1 MLKKI
6 KQTKSEKLLL
16 IFLILLAIFS
26 LISFTLIKNKCLFVE
41 KVNLTKL
48 KFNKPENIVILNVPC
63 GNVVIELFPS
73 ISPNS
78 VERFKKLIKNKEYD
92 NVAFHRVV
100 KNFLVQAG
108 DLEFGRK
115 ENINYTYIGSGRS
128 KYDLIKPE
136 TDKPFE
142 FKRGTVAFAKSKNG
156 DAEDSE
162 FLILLADAFL
172 FEGEYTPLG
181 RVVNG
186 ISALEK
192 IKFNDQSEY
201 VLRPDFI
208 NSLKMFSEF
217 NKSKNLINEIDYLF
231 SEDQGRYIIEI
242 NPKDLKEV
250 TKILDQNSVY
260 HEELGIIIE
269 KDMIINQKT
278 KVTIDELKSYN
289 SNWLTN
295 FMSA

>member
-16 IFLILLAIFS
+16 IFLILLTMFS

-48 KFNKPENIVILNVPC
+48 NFNKPENIVILNVPC

-78 VERFKKLIKNKEYD
+78 VERFKKLVKNKEYD

-100 KNFLVQAG
+100 ENFLVQAG

-181 RVVNG
+181 RVING

-208 NSLKMFSEF
+208 NSLKMFSD
-217 NKSKNLINEIDYLF
+217 IN
-231 SEDQGRYIIEI
+231 
-242 NPKDLKEV
+242 
-250 TKILDQNSVY
+250 
-260 HEELGIIIE
+260 
-269 KDMIINQKT
+269 
-278 KVTIDELKSYN
+278 
-289 SNWLTN
+289 
-295 FMSA
+295 

>member
-48 KFNKPENIVILNVPC
+48 NFDKPENIVILNVPC
-63 GNVVIELFPS
+63 GDVVIELFPS

-78 VERFKKLIKNKEYD
+78 VERFKKLVKNKEYD

-100 KNFLVQAG
+100 ENFLVQAG

-136 TDKPFE
+136 TDKPFK
-142 FKRGTVAFAKSKNG
+142 FKRGTLAFAKSKNG

-172 FEGEYTPLG
+172 FEGVYTPLG
-181 RVVNG
+181 RVING

-208 NSLKMFSEF
+208 NSLKMFSD
-217 NKSKNLINEIDYLF
+217 IN
-231 SEDQGRYIIEI
+231 
-242 NPKDLKEV
+242 
-250 TKILDQNSVY
+250 
-260 HEELGIIIE
+260 
-269 KDMIINQKT
+269 
-278 KVTIDELKSYN
+278 
-289 SNWLTN
+289 
-295 FMSA
+295 

>member
-16 IFLILLAIFS
+16 IFLILLAVFS
-26 LISFTLIKNKCLFVE
+26 FVSFTLIKNKCLFVE
-41 KVNLTKL
+41 KVDLDKL
-48 KFNKPENIVILNVPC
+48 NFSNAENIVILNVSC
-63 GNVVIELFPS
+63 GNVVIELLPS

-115 ENINYTYIGSGRS
+115 DNINYTYIGSGRS
-128 KYDLIKPE
+128 KYNLIKPE

-162 FLILLADAFL
+162 FFILLADALL

-208 NSLKMFSEF
+208 NTLKMFS
-217 NKSKNLINEIDYLF
+217 NIN
-231 SEDQGRYIIEI
+231 
-242 NPKDLKEV
+242 
-250 TKILDQNSVY
+250 
-260 HEELGIIIE
+260 
-269 KDMIINQKT
+269 
-278 KVTIDELKSYN
+278 
-289 SNWLTN
+289 
-295 FMSA
+295 

>member
-26 LISFTLIKNKCLFVE
+26 SISFTLIKNKCLFVE

-48 KFNKPENIVILNVPC
+48 NFDKPENIVILNVPC
-63 GNVVIELFPS
+63 GDVVIELFPS

-78 VERFKKLIKNKEYD
+78 VERFKKLVKNKEYD

-100 KNFLVQAG
+100 ENFLVQAG

-181 RVVNG
+181 RVING

-208 NSLKMFSEF
+208 NSLKMFSD
-217 NKSKNLINEIDYLF
+217 IN
-231 SEDQGRYIIEI
+231 
-242 NPKDLKEV
+242 
-250 TKILDQNSVY
+250 
-260 HEELGIIIE
+260 
-269 KDMIINQKT
+269 
-278 KVTIDELKSYN
+278 
-289 SNWLTN
+289 
-295 FMSA
+295 

>member
-48 KFNKPENIVILNVPC
+48 NFNKPENIVILNVPC

-92 NVAFHRVV
+92 NVAFHRVIE
-100 KNFLVQAG
+100 NFLVQAG

-115 ENINYTYIGSGRS
+115 DNINYTYIGSGRS

-136 TDKPFE
+136 IDKPFE
-142 FKRGTVAFAKSKNG
+142 FKRGTVAFAKSKSG

-181 RVVNG
+181 RVISG

-208 NSLKMFSEF
+208 NSLKLLSD
-217 NKSKNLINEIDYLF
+217 IN
-231 SEDQGRYIIEI
+231 
-242 NPKDLKEV
+242 
-250 TKILDQNSVY
+250 
-260 HEELGIIIE
+260 
-269 KDMIINQKT
+269 
-278 KVTIDELKSYN
+278 
-289 SNWLTN
+289 
-295 FMSA
+295 

>member
-48 KFNKPENIVILNVPC
+48 NFNKPENIVILNVPC
-63 GNVVIELFPS
+63 GNVVIELYPN

-78 VERFKKLIKNKEYD
+78 VERFKKLVKNKEYD

-100 KNFLVQAG
+100 ENFLVQAG
-108 DLEFGRK
+108 DLEFGRR
-115 ENINYTYIGSGRS
+115 ENLNYTYIGSGRS

-181 RVVNG
+181 RVING

-208 NSLKMFSEF
+208 NSLKMFSD
-217 NKSKNLINEIDYLF
+217 IN
-231 SEDQGRYIIEI
+231 
-242 NPKDLKEV
+242 
-250 TKILDQNSVY
+250 
-260 HEELGIIIE
+260 
-269 KDMIINQKT
+269 
-278 KVTIDELKSYN
+278 
-289 SNWLTN
+289 
-295 FMSA
+295 

>member
-16 IFLILLAIFS
+16 IFLILLAVFS
-26 LISFTLIKNKCLFVE
+26 FVSFTLIKNKCLFVE
-41 KVNLTKL
+41 KVDLDKL
-48 KFNKPENIVILNVPC
+48 SFSNAENIVILNVSC
-63 GNVVIELFPS
+63 GNVVIELLPS

-115 ENINYTYIGSGRS
+115 DNINYTYIGSGRS
-128 KYDLIKPE
+128 KYNLIKPE

-181 RVVNG
+181 RVING

-208 NSLKMFSEF
+208 NTLKMFS
-217 NKSKNLINEIDYLF
+217 NIN
-231 SEDQGRYIIEI
+231 
-242 NPKDLKEV
+242 
-250 TKILDQNSVY
+250 
-260 HEELGIIIE
+260 
-269 KDMIINQKT
+269 
-278 KVTIDELKSYN
+278 
-289 SNWLTN
+289 
-295 FMSA
+295 

>member
-48 KFNKPENIVILNVPC
+48 NFNKPENIVILNVAC
-63 GNVVIELFPS
+63 GSVVIELYPS

-100 KNFLVQAG
+100 ENFLVQAG

-115 ENINYTYIGSGRS
+115 DNINYTYIGSGRS

-136 TDKPFE
+136 IDKPFE

-181 RVVNG
+181 RVING

-208 NSLKMFSEF
+208 NSLKMFSD
-217 NKSKNLINEIDYLF
+217 IN
-231 SEDQGRYIIEI
+231 
-242 NPKDLKEV
+242 
-250 TKILDQNSVY
+250 
-260 HEELGIIIE
+260 
-269 KDMIINQKT
+269 
-278 KVTIDELKSYN
+278 
-289 SNWLTN
+289 
-295 FMSA
+295 

>member
-48 KFNKPENIVILNVPC
+48 NFDKPENIVILNVPC
-63 GNVVIELFPS
+63 GDVVIELFPS

-100 KNFLVQAG
+100 ENFLVQAG

-115 ENINYTYIGSGRS
+115 ENLNYTYIGSGRS

-136 TDKPFE
+136 TNKPFK

-181 RVVNG
+181 RVIIG

-208 NSLKMFSEF
+208 NSLKMFSD
-217 NKSKNLINEIDYLF
+217 IN
-231 SEDQGRYIIEI
+231 
-242 NPKDLKEV
+242 
-250 TKILDQNSVY
+250 
-260 HEELGIIIE
+260 
-269 KDMIINQKT
+269 
-278 KVTIDELKSYN
+278 
-289 SNWLTN
+289 
-295 FMSA
+295 

>member
-48 KFNKPENIVILNVPC
+48 NFNKPENIVILNVPC

-78 VERFKKLIKNKEYD
+78 VERFKKLVKNKEYD

-100 KNFLVQAG
+100 ENFLVQAG

-181 RVVNG
+181 RVING
-186 ISALEK
+186 FSALEK

-208 NSLKMFSEF
+208 NSLKMFSD
-217 NKSKNLINEIDYLF
+217 IN
-231 SEDQGRYIIEI
+231 
-242 NPKDLKEV
+242 
-250 TKILDQNSVY
+250 
-260 HEELGIIIE
+260 
-269 KDMIINQKT
+269 
-278 KVTIDELKSYN
+278 
-289 SNWLTN
+289 
-295 FMSA
+295 

>member
-48 KFNKPENIVILNVPC
+48 NFNKPENIVILNVPC
-63 GNVVIELFPS
+63 GNVVIELYPS

-78 VERFKKLIKNKEYD
+78 VERFKKLVKNKEYD
-92 NVAFHRVV
+92 DVAFHRVV
-100 KNFLVQAG
+100 ENFLVQAG

-181 RVVNG
+181 RVING

-208 NSLKMFSEF
+208 NSLKMFSD
-217 NKSKNLINEIDYLF
+217 IN
-231 SEDQGRYIIEI
+231 
-242 NPKDLKEV
+242 
-250 TKILDQNSVY
+250 
-260 HEELGIIIE
+260 
-269 KDMIINQKT
+269 
-278 KVTIDELKSYN
+278 
-289 SNWLTN
+289 
-295 FMSA
+295 

>member
-1 MLKKI
+1 MLRKI

-16 IFLILLAIFS
+16 MFLILLAIFS

-48 KFNKPENIVILNVPC
+48 NFDKPKNIVILNVPC

-78 VERFKKLIKNKEYD
+78 VERFKKLVKNKEYD

-100 KNFLVQAG
+100 ENFLVQAG

-136 TDKPFE
+136 TEKPFE

-181 RVVNG
+181 RVING

-192 IKFNDQSEY
+192 IKFSDQSEY

-208 NSLKMFSEF
+208 NSLRLL
-217 NKSKNLINEIDYLF
+217 KN
-231 SEDQGRYIIEI
+231 
-242 NPKDLKEV
+242 
-250 TKILDQNSVY
+250 
-260 HEELGIIIE
+260 
-269 KDMIINQKT
+269 
-278 KVTIDELKSYN
+278 
-289 SNWLTN
+289 
-295 FMSA
+295 

>member
-16 IFLILLAIFS
+16 IFLILLGIFS

-48 KFNKPENIVILNVPC
+48 NFNNPENIVILNVPC
-63 GNVVIELFPS
+63 GNVIIELFPS

-78 VERFKKLIKNKEYD
+78 VERFTKLIKNKEYD

-100 KNFLVQAG
+100 ENFLVQAG

-115 ENINYTYIGSGRS
+115 DNINYTYIGSGRS

-142 FKRGTVAFAKSKNG
+142 FKRGTVAFAKSKSG

-162 FLILLADAFL
+162 FLILLADAFM

-181 RVVNG
+181 RVISG

-208 NSLKMFSEF
+208 NSLKMLSD
-217 NKSKNLINEIDYLF
+217 IN
-231 SEDQGRYIIEI
+231 
-242 NPKDLKEV
+242 
-250 TKILDQNSVY
+250 
-260 HEELGIIIE
+260 
-269 KDMIINQKT
+269 
-278 KVTIDELKSYN
+278 
-289 SNWLTN
+289 
-295 FMSA
+295 

>member
-48 KFNKPENIVILNVPC
+48 NFDKPENIVILNVPC
-63 GNVVIELFPS
+63 GDVVIELFPS

-78 VERFKKLIKNKEYD
+78 VERFKKLVKNKEYD

-100 KNFLVQAG
+100 ENFLVQAG

-136 TDKPFE
+136 TDKPFK
-142 FKRGTVAFAKSKNG
+142 FKRGTLAFAKSKNG

-181 RVVNG
+181 RVING

-208 NSLKMFSEF
+208 NSLKMFSD
-217 NKSKNLINEIDYLF
+217 IN
-231 SEDQGRYIIEI
+231 
-242 NPKDLKEV
+242 
-250 TKILDQNSVY
+250 
-260 HEELGIIIE
+260 
-269 KDMIINQKT
+269 
-278 KVTIDELKSYN
+278 
-289 SNWLTN
+289 
-295 FMSA
+295 

>member
-26 LISFTLIKNKCLFVE
+26 FISFTLIKNKCLFVE

-48 KFNKPENIVILNVPC
+48 NFNNPENIVILNVSC
-63 GNVVIELFPS
+63 GNVVIELLPS

-78 VERFKKLIKNKEYD
+78 VDRFKKLVKNKEYD
-92 NVAFHRVV
+92 NVAFHRVIE
-100 KNFLVQAG
+100 NFLVQAG

-115 ENINYTYIGSGRS
+115 DNINYTYIGSGRS

-136 TDKPFE
+136 IDKPFE
-142 FKRGTVAFAKSKNG
+142 FKKGTVAFAKSKNG
-156 DAEDSE
+156 DSEDSE

-181 RVVNG
+181 RVISG

-208 NSLKMFSEF
+208 NSLKLLSD
-217 NKSKNLINEIDYLF
+217 IN
-231 SEDQGRYIIEI
+231 
-242 NPKDLKEV
+242 
-250 TKILDQNSVY
+250 
-260 HEELGIIIE
+260 
-269 KDMIINQKT
+269 
-278 KVTIDELKSYN
+278 
-289 SNWLTN
+289 
-295 FMSA
+295 

>member
-48 KFNKPENIVILNVPC
+48 NFNKPENIVILNVPC

-100 KNFLVQAG
+100 ENFLVQAG
-108 DLEFGRK
+108 DLEYGRK

-181 RVVNG
+181 RVING

-208 NSLKMFSEF
+208 NSLKMFSD
-217 NKSKNLINEIDYLF
+217 IN
-231 SEDQGRYIIEI
+231 
-242 NPKDLKEV
+242 
-250 TKILDQNSVY
+250 
-260 HEELGIIIE
+260 
-269 KDMIINQKT
+269 
-278 KVTIDELKSYN
+278 
-289 SNWLTN
+289 
-295 FMSA
+295 

>member
-48 KFNKPENIVILNVPC
+48 NFSKPENIVILNVSC

-73 ISPNS
+73 VSPNS

-100 KNFLVQAG
+100 ENFLVQAG

-115 ENINYTYIGSGRS
+115 DNINYTYIGSGRS

-142 FKRGTVAFAKSKNG
+142 FKRGTVAFAKSKSG

-181 RVVNG
+181 RVING

-208 NSLKMFSEF
+208 NSLIMFSD
-217 NKSKNLINEIDYLF
+217 IN
-231 SEDQGRYIIEI
+231 
-242 NPKDLKEV
+242 
-250 TKILDQNSVY
+250 
-260 HEELGIIIE
+260 
-269 KDMIINQKT
+269 
-278 KVTIDELKSYN
+278 
-289 SNWLTN
+289 
-295 FMSA
+295 

>member
-48 KFNKPENIVILNVPC
+48 NFNKPENIVILNVPC

-115 ENINYTYIGSGRS
+115 ENINYTFIGSGRS

-142 FKRGTVAFAKSKNG
+142 FKRGTVAFAKSKSG

-181 RVVNG
+181 RVISG

-208 NSLKMFSEF
+208 NSLKMFSD
-217 NKSKNLINEIDYLF
+217 IN
-231 SEDQGRYIIEI
+231 
-242 NPKDLKEV
+242 
-250 TKILDQNSVY
+250 
-260 HEELGIIIE
+260 
-269 KDMIINQKT
+269 
-278 KVTIDELKSYN
+278 
-289 SNWLTN
+289 
-295 FMSA
+295 

>member
-16 IFLILLAIFS
+16 IFLILLAVFS
-26 LISFTLIKNKCLFVE
+26 LISFTLIRNKCLFVE

-48 KFNKPENIVILNVPC
+48 NFDNPENIVILNVPC
-63 GNVVIELFPS
+63 GNVVIELFPN

-78 VERFKKLIKNKEYD
+78 VERFKMLVKKKEYD

-100 KNFLVQAG
+100 ENFLVQAG
-108 DLEFGRK
+108 DLEFGK
-115 ENINYTYIGSGRS
+115 KDNINYTYIGSGRS

-136 TDKPFE
+136 TDKPFQ
-142 FKRGTVAFAKSKNG
+142 FKRGTVAFAKSKSGN
-156 DAEDSE
+156 AEDSE
-162 FLILLADAFL
+162 FFILLADAFL

-181 RVVNG
+181 RVING

-208 NSLKMFSEF
+208 NSLKMFSD
-217 NKSKNLINEIDYLF
+217 IN
-231 SEDQGRYIIEI
+231 
-242 NPKDLKEV
+242 
-250 TKILDQNSVY
+250 
-260 HEELGIIIE
+260 
-269 KDMIINQKT
+269 
-278 KVTIDELKSYN
+278 
-289 SNWLTN
+289 
-295 FMSA
+295 

>member
-48 KFNKPENIVILNVPC
+48 NFNKPENIVILNVTC
-63 GNVVIELFPS
+63 GNVIIELYPN

-78 VERFKKLIKNKEYD
+78 VERFKKLVKNKEYD

-100 KNFLVQAG
+100 ENFLVQAG

-115 ENINYTYIGSGRS
+115 ENLNYTYIGSGRS

-208 NSLKMFSEF
+208 NSLKMFSD
-217 NKSKNLINEIDYLF
+217 IN
-231 SEDQGRYIIEI
+231 
-242 NPKDLKEV
+242 
-250 TKILDQNSVY
+250 
-260 HEELGIIIE
+260 
-269 KDMIINQKT
+269 
-278 KVTIDELKSYN
+278 
-289 SNWLTN
+289 
-295 FMSA
+295 

>member
-41 KVNLTKL
+41 KVNLAKL
-48 KFNKPENIVILNVPC
+48 NFNKPENIVILNVPC
-63 GNVVIELFPS
+63 GNVVIELYPN

-78 VERFKKLIKNKEYD
+78 VERFKKLVKNKEYD

-100 KNFLVQAG
+100 ENFLVQAG

-208 NSLKMFSEF
+208 NHFKM
-217 NKSKNLINEIDYLF
+217 L
-231 SEDQGRYIIEI
+231 
-242 NPKDLKEV
+242 KDL
-250 TKILDQNSVY
+250 
-260 HEELGIIIE
+260 
-269 KDMIINQKT
+269 
-278 KVTIDELKSYN
+278 
-289 SNWLTN
+289 
-295 FMSA
+295 

>member
-48 KFNKPENIVILNVPC
+48 NFSKPENIVILNVPC
-63 GNVVIELFPS
+63 GNVVIELYPS

-78 VERFKKLIKNKEYD
+78 VERFKKLVKNKEYD

-100 KNFLVQAG
+100 ENFLVQAG

-181 RVVNG
+181 RVING

-208 NSLKMFSEF
+208 NSLKMFSD
-217 NKSKNLINEIDYLF
+217 IN
-231 SEDQGRYIIEI
+231 
-242 NPKDLKEV
+242 
-250 TKILDQNSVY
+250 
-260 HEELGIIIE
+260 
-269 KDMIINQKT
+269 
-278 KVTIDELKSYN
+278 
-289 SNWLTN
+289 
-295 FMSA
+295 

>member
-48 KFNKPENIVILNVPC
+48 NFSKPENIVILNVPC

-100 KNFLVQAG
+100 ENFLVQAG

-115 ENINYTYIGSGRS
+115 DNINYTYIGSGRS

-181 RVVNG
+181 RVIKG

-208 NSLKMFSEF
+208 NSLKMFSD
-217 NKSKNLINEIDYLF
+217 IN
-231 SEDQGRYIIEI
+231 
-242 NPKDLKEV
+242 
-250 TKILDQNSVY
+250 
-260 HEELGIIIE
+260 
-269 KDMIINQKT
+269 
-278 KVTIDELKSYN
+278 
-289 SNWLTN
+289 
-295 FMSA
+295 

>member
-48 KFNKPENIVILNVPC
+48 NFNKPENIVILNVPC

-78 VERFKKLIKNKEYD
+78 VERFKKLVKNKEYD

-100 KNFLVQAG
+100 ENFLVQAG

-208 NSLKMFSEF
+208 NSLRLL
-217 NKSKNLINEIDYLF
+217 KN
-231 SEDQGRYIIEI
+231 
-242 NPKDLKEV
+242 
-250 TKILDQNSVY
+250 
-260 HEELGIIIE
+260 
-269 KDMIINQKT
+269 
-278 KVTIDELKSYN
+278 
-289 SNWLTN
+289 
-295 FMSA
+295 

>member
-48 KFNKPENIVILNVPC
+48 NFDKPENIVILNVPC
-63 GNVVIELFPS
+63 GDVVIELFPS

-100 KNFLVQAG
+100 ENFLVQAG
-108 DLEFGRK
+108 DLEFGK
-115 ENINYTYIGSGRS
+115 KDNINYTYIGSGRS

-181 RVVNG
+181 RVIKG

-208 NSLKMFSEF
+208 NSLKMFSD
-217 NKSKNLINEIDYLF
+217 IN
-231 SEDQGRYIIEI
+231 
-242 NPKDLKEV
+242 
-250 TKILDQNSVY
+250 
-260 HEELGIIIE
+260 
-269 KDMIINQKT
+269 
-278 KVTIDELKSYN
+278 
-289 SNWLTN
+289 
-295 FMSA
+295 

>member
-48 KFNKPENIVILNVPC
+48 NFNKPENIVILNVTC
-63 GNVVIELFPS
+63 GNVVIELYPN

-78 VERFKKLIKNKEYD
+78 VERFKKLVKNKEYD

-100 KNFLVQAG
+100 ENFLVQAG
-108 DLEFGRK
+108 DLEFGRR
-115 ENINYTYIGSGRS
+115 ENLNYTYIGSGRS

-181 RVVNG
+181 RVING

-208 NSLKMFSEF
+208 NSLKMFSD
-217 NKSKNLINEIDYLF
+217 IN
-231 SEDQGRYIIEI
+231 
-242 NPKDLKEV
+242 
-250 TKILDQNSVY
+250 
-260 HEELGIIIE
+260 
-269 KDMIINQKT
+269 
-278 KVTIDELKSYN
+278 
-289 SNWLTN
+289 
-295 FMSA
+295 